1 MNKLRAG
8 LLLSLGISVFTVS
21 STLPARGSEKVD
33 CGENANVQVVNGVI
47 VCTVEKK
54 VIKQATC
61 NPDNKRLERI
71 PVYYTDPTLL
81 KEVLDKV
88 GVPCGS
94 IVGVDTSPPALKVL
108 GSSKDNSTDP
118 SETID
123 TYKRRIADLD
133 RPLERVNMEMWGIQ
147 ISSADSS
154 RLASVMDQV
163 NSEIN
168 HTRKAMERAY
178 HGLTSLARVIAVADE
193 SERDLE
199 DYNFR
204 QLSSQT
210 GPTGYQR
217 ISLPDVLARIN
228 LACKATPQS
237 QHYAE
242 NCNAR
247 GLPGKPRSQIN
258 VYNEAANNLCNL
270 FADQEDVGTADL
282 FSRYNQFAG
291 SLSPFRR
298 PFQRFQEVALH
309 QRYPITSQHKCNDGN
324 IVGDD
329 RKAEVIDEWGR
340 RQSAVLDFL
349 RQYNNSQR
357 FPDQFDPASLTTA
370 ASQLDGLLSPIADA
384 LNQDIEE
391 FFIRPTL
398 HRIKKIVG
406 QYRNV
411 EYAEVGR
418 TTLSGLNG
426 LLSTVSSTIS
436 TSFDEPTPLR
446 LNSLIETAGKLQPD
460 VDKLFPTLQNV
471 PLSVGNQINASSA
484 VSLLAALSKEE
495 VRWRS
500 MSSGVTLKI
509 IPTVLRDRTAAQLL
523 VDLIIADPAATNV
536 STSKDNPLRTLS
548 RVSNSTLQTK
558 VRVNTMDLF
567 ALSSFNNQTTVNG
580 RRWYVP
586 LIGPIWEGIFGDIP
600 VVGNLFSPLR
610 PPIDIQ
616 HQSIILTNT
625 LIVPTAMGLTEWYSP
640 ELYSQG
646 SVKATS
652 RGSLRSLSA
661 CRSGARLDQFIC
673 INGQWERN

>member
-1 MNKLRAG
+1 MKIKLHTR
-8 LLLSLGISVFTVS
+8 LLLSLGISICTVS
-21 STLPARGSEKVD
+21 SSLPSRSAEKVE
-33 CGENANVQVVNGVI
+33 CGDNANVQVVNGVI

-61 NPDNKRLERI
+61 SPDNKRLERI

-108 GSSKDNSTDP
+108 GSSNKDNF
-118 SETID
+118 SESSAPIN
-123 TYKRRIADLD
+123 TYRRRIADLD

-168 HTRKAMERAY
+168 HTRKAMELAY
-178 HGLTSLARVIAVADE
+178 HGLTSLARGIVVADA
-193 SERDLE
+193 SEQVLVE
-199 DYNFR
+199 YAFP
-204 QLSSQT
+204 QLSTHT
-210 GPTGYQR
+210 GPTGNQR

-228 LACKATPQS
+228 LACKAIPQS
-237 QHYAE
+237 HHFAE
-242 NCNAR
+242 NCNAL
-247 GLPGKPRSQIN
+247 GQQGKPRSQID
-258 VYNEAANNLCNL
+258 VYNKAANNLCNL
-270 FADQEDVGTADL
+270 FADQSNPSTADL
-282 FSRYNQFAG
+282 FSRYNQFTG
-291 SLSPFRR
+291 SLLPFRR

-309 QRYPITSQHKCNDGN
+309 QRYPLTSQYKCNDGN
-324 IVGDD
+324 IGDD
-329 RKAEVIDEWGR
+329 RKGEVIDEWGR
-340 RQSAVLDFL
+340 RQTAVLDFL
-349 RQYNNSQR
+349 KQYNNSQSK
-357 FPDQFDPASLTTA
+357 PDGFNPVLLTAS

-418 TTLSGLNG
+418 TTLAGLNG

-471 PLSVGNQINASSA
+471 PLSAGNQINASSA

-509 IPTVLRDRTAAQLL
+509 TPTVLRDRTAAQLH
-523 VDLIIADPAATNV
+523 VDLIIADPATTNV

-548 RVSNSTLQTK
+548 RISNSTLQTK

-610 PPIDIQ
+610 PPINVQ

-625 LIVPTAMGLTEWYSP
+625 LIAPTAMGLTEWY
-640 ELYSQG
+640 G
-646 SVKATS
+646 GDAGTIKNTS
-652 RGSLRSLSA
+652 SGSLRSLSV

-673 INGQWERN
+673 VNGQWERN